1 VGLRSA
7 GQVAGWT
14 VAALAV
20 GQLGLA
26 LLSQIA
32 NRAED
37 AGEAST
43 GRFVYDTAFLLF
55 MLPHSLVAVS
65 VVTAV
70 FTRMSQAVVAGRLQ
84 DVRSDLSVAL
94 RTTGVATVPATVAF
108 AVLGPD
114 LTALLFATNNRA
126 TTEGLAW
133 TTTAMIVGLVPFSAQ
148 YLFQRVFYAFADAR
162 TPFWVQVL
170 VVALW
175 SAGNLLAGW
184 RLAGAWVVVGIGAS
198 MSVANIVGA
207 AVTVVLVRRRV
218 GGVDGRRVASMYL
231 RCALASIPAGVLAW
245 TASAAAHLFAG
256 NGTSGALLALLAGSL
271 VLLVVYVAGLK
282 LLRVRELDDLAA
294 PLRRF
299 VHV

>member
-1 VGLRSA
+1 
-7 GQVAGWT
+7 
-14 VAALAV
+14 
-20 GQLGLA
+20 
-26 LLSQIA
+26 
-32 NRAED
+32 
-37 AGEAST
+37 
-43 GRFVYDTAFLLF
+43 
-55 MLPHSLVAVS
+55 
-65 VVTAV
+65 
-70 FTRMSQAVVAGRLQ
+70 
-84 DVRSDLSVAL
+84 
-94 RTTGVATVPATVAF
+94 VPATVAF

-218 GGVDGRRVASMYL
+218 GGVDGRRVTSMYL